1 MTNFE
6 DYLVRQFYQAF
17 YAPLA
22 TVSSLQFLLSEPFPD
37 LLDFPDLLVVIV
49 ISVTGFHF
57 LSKKEKD
64 LHKNYM

>member
-6 DYLVRQFYQAF
+6 DFLVRQFYH
-17 YAPLA
+17 APLA

-57 LSKKEKD
+57 LSKKEKRFA
-64 LHKNYM
+64 